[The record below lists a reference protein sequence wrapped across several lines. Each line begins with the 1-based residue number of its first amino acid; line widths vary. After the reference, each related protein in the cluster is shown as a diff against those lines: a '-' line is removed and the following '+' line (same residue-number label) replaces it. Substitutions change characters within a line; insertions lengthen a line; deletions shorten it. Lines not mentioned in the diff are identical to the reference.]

1 MVDNLTL
8 SACHICQICQ
18 TARDMPDM
26 FKYMPDMFMLCA
38 GSQIDG
44 TVLLDNM
51 FTARASETGD
61 NDKWAV
67 FCLSLELLSETTGTV
82 CLVIGLVVLTLPLI
96 S

>member
-8 SACHICQICQ
+8 SACHIYAKYARLPEICQ

-82 CLVIGLVVLTLPLI
+82 CLVIGPPV
-96 S
+96 